1 MFLTNKQLEQLSS
14 LPFISSVTKEDKTK
28 NGPESDI
35 FPSSEYSRW
44 NGDAYGPLVIP
55 KKGMSIEI
63 NDTTL
68 AYYGETIRLYEHL
81 DNVSIENNKLMID
94 DKVQTNYTF
103 SQDYY
108 FMMGDNRHNSMDSRY
123 WGFVPGDH
131 IVGKPLFIW
140 LSLDY
145 DAGLLDKVR
154 WNRMFTKIE

>member
-1 MFLTNKQLEQLSS
+1 MFLTNKQVEQISS
-14 LPFISSVTKEDKTK
+14 LPFVSSVVKEDKTN

-55 KKGMSIEI
+55 KKGMSVVI

-81 DNVSIENNKLMID
+81 DNVTIENNKLIID
-94 DKVQTNYTF
+94 GKVCTSYAF
-103 SQDYY
+103 IQDYY
-108 FMMGDNRHNSMDSRY
+108 FMMGDNRHNSLDSRY
-123 WGFVPGDH
+123 WGFVPADH

-145 DAGLLDKVR
+145 DAGIFDKVR
-154 WNRMFTKIE
+154 WKRMFTKIQ